1 MAIFAWDFSQLQYDS
16 CCGWSHQP
24 VLGVQD
30 DLFTHRSGALNALP
44 RGFSL
49 QLSSLDFLHGSSGL
63 QETALAWH
71 RFCHILLVKAVKGQ
85 LRFKRMEWHAVQRG
99 KELMAPS
106 LETRHCSSYPALGLS
121 PRDAQRSLV
130 PGPADSLLVNCFS
143 SFNSELKNHS
153 PQDA

>member
-1 MAIFAWDFSQLQYDS
+1 M
-16 CCGWSHQP
+16 
-24 VLGVQD
+24 LGVQD
-30 DLFTHRSGALNALP
+30 DPFTHRSGASNALP

-71 RFCHILLVKAVKGQ
+71 CFCHTLLVKAVKGQ
-85 LRFKRMEWHAVQRG
+85 LKFKRMEWRAVQRG
-99 KELMAPS
+99 RELMAPS
-106 LETRHCSSYPALGLS
+106 SETRHYSRYPALGLS
-121 PRDAQRSLV
+121 HRDAQRPSVL
-130 PGPADSLLVNCFS
+130 GPADSLLVNCFS